1 MNESFLERAKENL
14 DAAQILFER
23 ERFNASANRAYYA
36 AFHAALA
43 ALFGHGF
50 TPNTDHKVVQAMFSG
65 ELINRRKLVHSRFKG
80 YLQELQD
87 IRNDADYKNGV
98 SKSLARTQLKKS
110 TEFVHYLVQE
120 ILP

>member
-1 MNESFLERAKENL
+1 MSESFLERAKENIL
-14 DAAQILFER
+14 AAEHLFAMDLY
-23 ERFNASANRAYYA
+23 NASAHRAY
-36 AFHAALA
+36 HAALA
-43 ALFGHGF
+43 VLFRHGF

-65 ELINRRKLVHSRFKG
+65 ELINRRKLVPSRFKG

-87 IRNDADYKNGV
+87 VRNDADYKNGV
-98 SKSLARTQLKKS
+98 SRSLARTQLKKS